1 MLTTKPMKK
10 TRVSKR
16 VKMPQPQEESKVVE
30 EKKEDTSHPTPK
42 IPKRVKPVRRAEVIS
57 KKSKDSVP
65 RNNAWVS
72 HIKAYQKEHGC
83 TYKVAMREARATYKK
98 A

>member
-16 VKMPQPQEESKVVE
+16 VKIPPPQEESKVVE
-30 EKKEDTSHPTPK
+30 EKKGDASHPTPK

-57 KKSKDSVP
+57 KKNV
-65 RNNAWVS
+65 
-72 HIKAYQKEHGC
+72 HEQHGLRFDKNDRGKLDC
-83 TYKVAMREARATYKK
+83 SIEGIVTALLREC
-98 A
+98 